1 MELLTLLAAPILT
14 ALIAPVI
21 LEMIKKRIDKKK
33 QEREL
38 QDKGV
43 DRNLILA
50 DQLRDELREENVDLK
65 KFVDE
70 LQQRI
75 VDHAGA
81 QGEIDKWQAKFYN
94 LRKENRRL
102 AFDLALMKK
111 ELEFL
116 REKYEEYIAVRERAE
131 QQFGRDSD
139 DPA

>member
-21 LEMIKKRIDKKK
+21 LEMIKKRIDRKK

-70 LQQRI
+70 LQQKI
-75 VDHAGA
+75 IEHAGS

-131 QQFGRDSD
+131 QQFGRGSD
-139 DPA
+139 DHA